1 MVGNCCIWSYANFD
15 LSGTMIINKKHILE
29 NRFELLKLVR
39 EFFWQKGFLE
49 VETPL
54 VVASPDMEPTLTP
67 LETAVLNEKKEKFP
81 AALITSPEYAM
92 KKLLAAGFEKIF
104 QICKCFRNN
113 EPFGLL
119 HNPEFT
125 MIEWYR
131 VRNDYKDIM
140 RDVEELFNFLHK
152 RIYNQISNSKFL
164 PKPPEAAGI
173 PAEGLGTI
181 SNKNQKSK
189 TKNLT
194 TNNQQ
199 PTILT
204 YQENKIDVSLPWERI
219 SVCEAF
225 KKYAGIDLKN
235 SLDVKLLGRVA
246 EKKGYTITRKDN
258 FSDVFF
264 KIFLTEIEKRLG
276 KDKPT
281 FIYDYPIQMAALA
294 RPKKTDPRFAERFE
308 LYIAGREIANA
319 FSELTDSKEQLARIK
334 NNIAERKKLGK
345 TIFPIDYD
353 FIEAVGKMP
362 PSAGIALG
370 LDRLFMILLD
380 VRDINDIIP
389 FPASKI
395 FK

>member
-1 MVGNCCIWSYANFD
+1 
-15 LSGTMIINKKHILE
+15 MIENRKEILKM
-29 NRFELLKLVR
+29 RFELLKLVR
-39 EFFWQKGFLE
+39 GFFWQKGFLE

-67 LETAVLNEKKEKFP
+67 FETAIFNEKKEKFS

-92 KKLLAAGFEKIF
+92 KKMLAAGFEKIF

-113 EPFGLL
+113 EPFGGL

-131 VRNDYKDIM
+131 VRSDYVDIM
-140 RDVEELFNFLHK
+140 RDVEDLFLFLLK
-152 RIYNQISNSKFL
+152 KSYYQNSKSKICPFGTS
-164 PKPPEAAGI
+164 PEGR
-173 PAEGLGTI
+173 
-181 SNKNQKSK
+181 Q
-189 TKNLT
+189 NLT

-199 PTILT
+199 PTTLV
-204 YQENKIDVSLPWERI
+204 YQGNKINISLPWERI

-225 KKYAGIDLKN
+225 KKYAGIDLRN
-235 SLDVKLLGRVA
+235 NLDVKLLGERA
-246 EKKGYTITRKDN
+246 KKIGCTVTKNDN

-264 KIFLTEIEKRLG
+264 KIFLTKIEKNLG
-276 KDKPT
+276 KNKPT
-281 FIYDYPIQMAALA
+281 FIYDYPIQMASLS
-294 RPKKTDPRFAERFE
+294 RPKPNDKKFAERFE

-334 NNIAERKKLGK
+334 KDVAERKKLRK

-353 FIEAVGKMP
+353 FIDAVGKIP

-389 FPASKI
+389 FPAVEI
-395 FK
+395 FKIRNKISN